1 MVMAA
6 INWEELDKKPKA
18 EQAAFFNGKFK
29 EETISS
35 FREIKKGDRLVH
47 ERKGGLYY
55 HHFLCIGHDEQHNP
69 KIIHYYGISSQAL
82 NHFCLS
88 SCSSSGEDLGSLA
101 KVHEVVLPHKDF
113 LKDEAELKAVK
124 RLVWPPQMRRLSVD
138 EVVARAC
145 TRKGEQYYD
154 LTKNNCE
161 NFVMW
166 SLFDM
171 NISLQVKTK
180 HVVCKESLSALWY
193 AGLSELPK
201 AAIKGAVYNISLV
214 GHTLYAV
221 FKKTSGWL
229 LLSVFQLGTEVSVC
243 DVTDDCIVLVVKFP
257 TQISS
262 ASSGLSAFPPQLMQ
276 LLQYQLRDGAE
287 ILYNID
293 RSVFVK
299 IPRLVSLTGASRI
312 SSKMSVRAAIGVGVL
327 IEIVRAA
334 YGIGQAY
341 KQWKGNGNQ
350 PGGIL
355 IKSREEFI
363 LKAKW
368 TIITGA
374 ARFGFATLGMI
385 WGENS
390 DMPIPF
396 LGGLVGSWVGGMV
409 TSSSKE
415 LFSVF

>member
-193 AGLSELPK
+193 AGLSELRK
-201 AAIKGAVYNISLV
+201 AAIKGAVYHISLRV
-214 GHTLYAV
+214 QCLYAV
-221 FKKTSGWL
+221 FKTSGWL
-229 LLSVFQLGTEVSVC
+229 LLSARFVLAVTEFL
-243 DVTDDCIVLVVKFP
+243 TK
-257 TQISS
+257 TSS
-262 ASSGLSAFPPQLMQ
+262 TSSGLSAFPQLMQ

-287 ILYNID
+287 ILCNID
-293 RSVFVK
+293 PSVFVK
-299 IPRLVSLTGASRI
+299 IPRLVSQLTGASRI
-312 SSKMSVRAAIGVGVL
+312 SSKLSVRAAIGVGVL